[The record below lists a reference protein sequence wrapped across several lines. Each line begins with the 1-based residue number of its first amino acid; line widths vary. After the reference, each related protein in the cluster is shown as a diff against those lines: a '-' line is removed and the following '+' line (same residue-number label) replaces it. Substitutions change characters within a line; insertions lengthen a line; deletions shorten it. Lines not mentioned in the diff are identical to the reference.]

1 MNEEQL
7 YYAWRTHEGESYIR
21 KEVKIDSKMKPN
33 MHWYRCADFG
43 MENELVLCH
52 SIYKKNNDMG
62 LKFTDKFIQKVTG
75 SGKKCSGLV
84 SKWVRIANPDE
95 YDENGTFIKL

>member
-7 YYAWRTHEGESYIR
+7 YYAWRTYEGESYIR
-21 KEVKIDSKMKPN
+21 KEVKIDSKMKQN

-62 LKFTDKFIQKVTG
+62 LKFTDKFISRKTYITSSQLDAG
-75 SGKKCSGLV
+75 WLLP
-84 SKWVRIANPDE
+84 R
-95 YDENGTFIKL
+95 